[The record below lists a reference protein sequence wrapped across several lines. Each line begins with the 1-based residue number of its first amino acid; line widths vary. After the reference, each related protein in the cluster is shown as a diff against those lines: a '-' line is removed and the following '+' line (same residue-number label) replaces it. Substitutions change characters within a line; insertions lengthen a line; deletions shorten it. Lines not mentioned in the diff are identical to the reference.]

1 MKEIPTASIDR
12 FATIMTVV
20 VAALILVTYS
30 MYFAADWNDAGVWG
44 VVIAVLLFLILPLSY
59 MLRPRLFVSPT
70 HFEMR
75 SILYSIKLPIRE
87 IKMVE
92 RDQERTI
99 NIRTFGIGGVFG
111 YFGYYNGK
119 DLWLV
124 TNKSKRVVL
133 KTTKGKTYVVS
144 PQDPLELINEIKKY
158 Q

>member
-1 MKEIPTASIDR
+1 MKEIPTAPIDR
-12 FATIMTVV
+12 FAKIMTVV
-20 VAALILVTYS
+20 VAAIILVTLT
-30 MYFAADWNDAGVWG
+30 MYFAAEWSGAGIWG
-44 VVIAVLLFLILPLSY
+44 VVISVLLFLILPFSY

-92 RDQERTI
+92 MDQERTV

-124 TNKSKRVVL
+124 TNNSKRVVL

-144 PQDPLELINEIKKY
+144 PQDPVQLINEIKKF